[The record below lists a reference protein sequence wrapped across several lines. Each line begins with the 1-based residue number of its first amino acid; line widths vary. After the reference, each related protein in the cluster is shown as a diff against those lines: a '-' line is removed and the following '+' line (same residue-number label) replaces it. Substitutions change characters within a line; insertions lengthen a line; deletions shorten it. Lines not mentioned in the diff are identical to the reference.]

1 MSNIATASG
10 SPAAGYTL
18 IARILHW
25 LTALLVLGMIPAGLL
40 ISHFELGPI
49 GDVLYNL
56 HKSVGPLLLFI
67 VIIRLLYRFKH
78 PPPPLP
84 DDILPVQKLAAHFTH
99 WALYLLVMAQSL
111 VGWIGVSAYRAPIPF
126 FGLFNLPP
134 IWPED
139 RAFSNQMFVLHFWI
153 AVALVIVIGMHVGAA
168 LFHHFIRKDRV
179 LMRMVSG

>member
-25 LTALLVLGMIPAGLL
+25 LTAVLVLGMIPVGLL
-40 ISHFELGPI
+40 IANFDMGP
-49 GDVLYNL
+49 LYNL
-56 HKSVGPLLLFI
+56 HKSVGPLVLLL

-99 WALYLLVMAQSL
+99 WALYALVITQSL
-111 VGWIGVSAYRAPIPF
+111 VGWIGTSAYPAPVPF

-134 IWPED
+134 LWTEN
-139 RAFSNQMFVLHFWI
+139 RALSDKLFVLHFWI
-153 AVALVIVIGMHVGAA
+153 GIALALIICMHVGAA